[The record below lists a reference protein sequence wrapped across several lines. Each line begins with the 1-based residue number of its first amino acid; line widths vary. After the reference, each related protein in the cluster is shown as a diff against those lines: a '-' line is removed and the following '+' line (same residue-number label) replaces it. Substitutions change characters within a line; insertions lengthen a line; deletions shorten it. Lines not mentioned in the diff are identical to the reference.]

1 MPNKAQQ
8 TAQQPNVE
16 NSDDNGFDKHMN
28 VTINVDDNP
37 GPEELSERVALLFNQ
52 VFSPEPAVVGSQVTT
67 SRMDNPMTNY
77 VCMVTIHPA
86 STPVLTTRAPSASLA
101 ATKEHRQKRNADCPA
116 IIQLPHK
123 YLLRVYGNGA
133 DEFLSREN
141 ELYWLSQLT
150 LLGFGAQIY
159 CLFGNGRIEEYIES
173 TTMTDKDIRDPT
185 TSKDIA
191 QSLCQLHYLVGNNCL
206 LEEDCSGKVYDKSAI
221 DSDKKPW
228 LWAAFDLWMQLVK
241 SKLSAIQRACKH
253 NAQCV
258 EILNNWSKVEQA
270 ALKYRARVEKT
281 HSPVVFT
288 HNDLQSTNI
297 LCRDDTGKLVIIDY
311 EYAGYNYRG
320 YDIANHFLMCSSE
333 YKPVENAR
341 VLNLELYPSKE
352 QRRDFLCAYIQTKA
366 LIDANLNDDN
376 STIGDMIAKP
386 ELLHSSELRS
396 LNLSKEQIERDITA
410 LDQEIALYAPAPF
423 LIWGMWGLLQTCS
436 SDLEIDFAGYV
447 VPRLSQFLK
456 LVADME

>member
-1 MPNKAQQ
+1 
-8 TAQQPNVE
+8 
-16 NSDDNGFDKHMN
+16 MN